1 MIKMKVD
8 FEDFRSI
15 DMLVDCEKNIV
26 IFPVSKSKLPGTLPD
41 GTIIED
47 DYLTAYFPIELK
59 YPYTQKELAEKI
71 KYGIEQWN
79 VHECYENF
87 SGRNTFEEKYYGI
100 KGFKN
105 AVKGKLFIDLGW
117 NDILGKYVSLSM
129 PLKRGYAY
137 IGIDD
142 VKLPD
147 DADWMDFADAVIKYI
162 NMDLTSLRPYKTY
175 KRDLNI

>member
-8 FEDFRSI
+8 FEDFRTI
-15 DMLVDCEKNIV
+15 IMLVDCEKNIV
-26 IFPVSKSKLPGTLPD
+26 IFPISKSHFPIDMPD
-41 GTIIED
+41 GTVMEYG
-47 DYLTAYFPIELK
+47 YLAVYYPIELK

-71 KYGIEQWN
+71 EYGIKQWN

-87 SGRNTFEEKYYGI
+87 SGRNTFEEKYYGV

-105 AVKGKLFIDLGW
+105 AVKGNLYISLGW
-117 NDILGKYVSLSM
+117 DDIQGKYVSLCM
-129 PLKRGYAY
+129 PWKSGYAY
-137 IGIDD
+137 MGLDH

-162 NMDLTSLRPYKTY
+162 NMDLTTLESYRVY
-175 KRDLNI
+175 KRNLNI